1 MIVADDPPPRTRRQ
15 RKRDTLQRLERDV
28 DAWVA
33 TADPGGG
40 TTRDLLRNGTWLDWS
55 GGHVSVPRL
64 GHLRR
69 PDAATARAVG
79 T

>member
-15 RKRDTLQRLERDV
+15 RKQDTLQRLERDV

-40 TTRDLLRNGTWLDWS
+40 Q
-55 GGHVSVPRL
+55 VSVPRL

-69 PDAATARAVG
+69 QDAATARAVG